1 MGKCGKLFVETRIM
15 LVIHPKDKTTAM
27 LSALYEGLEAQV
39 VDDCRSTKEMG
50 HLLHHVS
57 TQERIML
64 LGHGSGKGLFYRADD
79 SKEGFDKIIV
89 GHHHAYHLRK
99 HGGNIVAVWCNANQF
114 ARAEGLHGLFTGMI
128 VSELSEALLYQ
139 VETTQEELDRENV
152 KLARRLRTLLDE
164 RIPLSEIPKRML
176 AMDDVHSPLTTFN
189 YNNFYYL

>member
-1 MGKCGKLFVETRIM
+1 M

-27 LSALYEGLEAQV
+27 LSALYEGIEAQA
-39 VDDCRSTKEMG
+39 VDNYRSTNDIG
-50 HLLHHVS
+50 HLLHHVPS
-57 TQERIML
+57 QERIML
-64 LGHGSGKGLFYRADD
+64 LGHGSDKGLFFREDD
-79 SKEGFDKIIV
+79 SKDGFDKIIV
-89 GHHHAYHLRK
+89 GHPHAYHLRR
-99 HGGNIVAVWCNANQF
+99 HGGNIVAVWCNADRF

-164 RIPLSEIPKRML
+164 NVLLSEIPKRMM

-189 YNNFYYL
+189 YNNFHYL

>member
-1 MGKCGKLFVETRIM
+1 M

-50 HLLHHVS
+50 YLLHHVF

-89 GHHHAYHLRK
+89 GHPHAYHLRK
-99 HGGNIVAVWCNANQF
+99 HGGNIVAVWCNADQF

-152 KLARRLRTLLDE
+152 KLAMRLRTLLDA
-164 RIPLSEIPKRML
+164 RIPLNEIPKRML

-189 YNNFYYL
+189 YKNFFYF

>member
-1 MGKCGKLFVETRIM
+1 M

-27 LSALYEGLEAQV
+27 LSALYEGLEAKV
-39 VDDCRSTKEMG
+39 VADFRSRKEMG

-64 LGHGSGKGLFYRADD
+64 LGHGSDKGLFYRADD

-89 GHHHAYHLRK
+89 GHPHTYHLRK
-99 HGGNIVAVWCNANQF
+99 HGGNIVAVWCNADQF

-128 VSELSEALLYQ
+128 VSELNEALLYQ

-152 KLARRLRTLLDE
+152 KLARRLRALLDE

>member
-1 MGKCGKLFVETRIM
+1 M

-27 LSALYEGLEAQV
+27 LSALYEGLEAHV
-39 VDDCRSTKEMG
+39 VADCRSTKEMG
-50 HLLHHVS
+50 HLLRHVS

-64 LGHGSGKGLFYRADD
+64 LGHGSDKGLFYRADD
-79 SKEGFDKIIV
+79 SKEGFDKVIV
-89 GHHHAYHLRK
+89 GHPHAYHLRK
-99 HGGNIVAVWCNANQF
+99 HGGNIVAVWCNADQF

-152 KLARRLRTLLDE
+152 KLAMRLRTLFDA
-164 RIPLSEIPKRML
+164 RIPLSEITKRIL

-189 YNNFYYL
+189 YKNFYYI

>member
-1 MGKCGKLFVETRIM
+1 
-15 LVIHPKDKTTAM
+15 M
-27 LSALYEGLEAQV
+27 LSALYDGLEAQV
-39 VDDCRSTKEMG
+39 VADNCSTKEMG

-64 LGHGSGKGLFYRADD
+64 LGHGSDKGLFYRADD

-89 GHHHAYHLRK
+89 GHPHTYHLRK

-128 VSELSEALLYQ
+128 VSELCEALLYQ

-152 KLARRLRTLLDE
+152 KLARRLRTLLDT
-164 RIPLSEIPKRML
+164 RIPLSEIPKRIL
-176 AMDDVHSPLTTFN
+176 VMDDVHSPLTTFN
-189 YNNFYYL
+189 YKNFYYF

>member
-1 MGKCGKLFVETRIM
+1 M

-27 LSALYEGLEAQV
+27 LSALYDGLEAQV
-39 VDDCRSTKEMG
+39 VADCRSTKEMG

-64 LGHGSGKGLFYRADD
+64 LGHGSGKGLFYRVDD

-89 GHHHAYHLRK
+89 GHPHTYHLRK
-99 HGGNIVAVWCNANQF
+99 HGGNIVAVWCNADQF

-152 KLARRLRTLLDE
+152 KMARRLRSLLDA
-164 RIPLSEIPKRML
+164 RIPLSEIPKRIL

-189 YNNFYYL
+189 YRNFHYL